1 MFDPWSMDRWMDS
14 FRENETEMS
23 ILESWNIKSEQS
35 YQDLGSKSL
44 VFAIQFVNFVEEKS
58 FFNQEQ
64 YGLNP

>member
-44 VFAIQFVNFVEEKS
+44 VFVSQFVNFVEEKP
-58 FFNQEQ
+58 FFN
-64 YGLNP
+64 